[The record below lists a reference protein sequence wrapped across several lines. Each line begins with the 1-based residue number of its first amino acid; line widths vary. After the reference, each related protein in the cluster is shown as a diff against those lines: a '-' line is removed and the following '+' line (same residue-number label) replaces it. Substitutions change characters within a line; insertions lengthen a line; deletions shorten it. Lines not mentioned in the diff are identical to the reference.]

1 MISVKLYNN
10 TIEATSLNKNLDFP
24 FRSIFTQELNSP
36 TTHFNHI
43 VVVGIG
49 GSDLGTRAI
58 FNALLHPY
66 HNEVNDR
73 KIYFA
78 GDTTDPD
85 QINALFET
93 LNLSDSLFI
102 FVSKSGETIEIKTFF
117 EEVQKRISSN
127 NLNLKDHVWF
137 ITDPESGSF
146 KKFANEN
153 GIKCFDIP
161 QNIGGRFSVLTNVAL
176 VPSNIFNIDTKEILR
191 GAKDLDEY
199 FFNTENDF
207 ISEYSNSKLIEYGSG
222 KNVSVMLPYKSS
234 LKEFAKWYQQ
244 LWSESL
250 GKDSKGQT
258 PVAMLGPVD
267 QHSQLQLMLDGP
279 NDKFTTIIKVENNSQ
294 GDNRLNRILN
304 IEADATLE
312 TLTEKNKP
320 VALITIPDL
329 TPYYLGQ
336 LFYFFE
342 ISVVLFA
349 EGLGVNAFDQPAVE
363 EVKQKINLK
372 LNP

>member
-10 TIEATSLNKNLDFP
+10 KTTSNNLNKNTEFP
-24 FRSIFTQELNSP
+24 FQ
-36 TTHFNHI
+36 TTLTDQTAEVSTDFNNI

-58 FNALLHPY
+58 FNALIHPY
-66 HNEVNDR
+66 NNEINNK

-85 QINALFET
+85 QINSLFET
-93 LNLSDSLFI
+93 INITDTLFI

-117 EEVQKRISSN
+117 EEVQSKLLEKSLDIN
-127 NLNLKDHVWF
+127 QHIWF
-137 ITDPESGSF
+137 ITDPDSGAF
-146 KKFANEN
+146 RNFANTN

-161 QNIGGRFSVLTNVAL
+161 QNIGGRFSVLTNVGL
-176 VPSNIFNIDTKEILR
+176 VPSKIFNIDIQEMLR
-191 GAKDLDEY
+191 GARDFDEY
-199 FFNTENDF
+199 FKSTEND
-207 ISEYSNSKLIEYGSG
+207 IVSEYTNFKLSEYNEG
-222 KNVSVMLPYKSS
+222 KDISVILPYKYS

-250 GKDSKGQT
+250 GKDGKGQT

-279 NDKFTTIIKVENNSQ
+279 DDKFITVIKVIGNVNS
-294 GDNRLNRILN
+294 DNRLSRVLN
-304 IEADATLE
+304 IEADATIE
-312 TLTEKNKP
+312 TLSEKGKS
-320 VALITIPDL
+320 VAVLTIPEL

-336 LFYFFE
+336 LFYFFQ
-342 ISVVLFA
+342 ISVTLFA
-349 EGLGVNAFDQPAVE
+349 GALDINAFNQPAVE
-363 EVKQKINLK
+363 EVKQKINSK
-372 LNP
+372 LNE